1 MGSGCPARVL
11 VAGIGVDRH
20 DRGGK
25 VLARALRDAGMD
37 VIYAGLPATPD
48 EVVAAALQEDV
59 DVIGVSVRA
68 GEHSTVVPQLLAQLR
83 AQGVG
88 NIGVFVGGIIPDEDV
103 AALRAIG
110 VADVVVDDTPA
121 DEIVQRVRAAIAA
134 RAR

>member
-1 MGSGCPARVL
+1 
-11 VAGIGVDRH
+11 
-20 DRGGK
+20 
-25 VLARALRDAGMD
+25 MD

-88 NIGVFVGGIIPDEDV
+88 DIGVFVGGVIPDEDV